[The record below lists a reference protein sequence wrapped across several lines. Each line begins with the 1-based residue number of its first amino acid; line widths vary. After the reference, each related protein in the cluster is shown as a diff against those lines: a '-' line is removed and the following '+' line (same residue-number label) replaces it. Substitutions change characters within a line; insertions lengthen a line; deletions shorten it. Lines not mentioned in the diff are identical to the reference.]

1 MKKTFVMALAAMLLF
16 SCGKVAK
23 KGAKVAEKEATELI
37 VKGATKIPKSLRE
50 RILTT
55 FPQEVADKI
64 IKRLEGCSPELI
76 ELLEKDGKVFYIWCE
91 LNKQLPKY
99 SLDPKFVKLFAFS
112 ENFSKQGRFAGNKVK
127 NFVFEEGKYRVIVKS
142 KSGLDLGEIIL
153 VDPPKVIIY
162 ETNKGKVITN
172 WFANL
177 HPFPNTTYELAGAK
191 YKTDGM
197 GRVVESTFKIDKGYA
212 TTPNLYNGKNITTIG
227 KLKGG
232 LAGDDGGHL
241 LGQQFGGSS
250 TVLNVV
256 PMKSSVNRKEYLK
269 LERQWQQTADAG
281 KTVNAKVKL
290 KYDGSSTERPAW
302 IEVIYEIDGKKY
314 TKMFQN

>member
-1 MKKTFVMALAAMLLF
+1 MKKVFIMAVAAVLLF

-23 KGAKVAEKEATELI
+23 KGAKVAEKEAAELI
-37 VKGATKIPKSLRE
+37 TKGATKIPKSLRE

-55 FPQEVADKI
+55 FPPEFAEKT
-64 IKRLEGCSPELI
+64 IKSLENCSPELI
-76 ELLEKDGKVFYIWCE
+76 ELLEKNGKIFYIWCD

-99 SLDPKFVKLFAFS
+99 SLDPKFVKLFVFS
-112 ENFSKQGRFAGNKVK
+112 ENFSKQGRFAGNKIK
-127 NFVFEEGKYRVIVKS
+127 SFVFKEGKDKVIVKS
-142 KSGLDLGEIIL
+142 KSGSDLGEIIFM
-153 VDPPKVIIY
+153 DPPKVIIY
-162 ETNKGKVITN
+162 ETNNGRVITN

-197 GRVVESTFKIDKGYA
+197 GRVVESTFKIDKKYA
-212 TTPNLYNGKNITTIG
+212 NTPNLYNGKNITAIG

-269 LERQWQQTADAG
+269 LERQWQQAADAG
-281 KTVNAKVKL
+281 KTVNTKVKL
-290 KYDGSSTERPAW
+290 KYDGTSTERPAW
-302 IEVIYEIDGKKY
+302 IEVNYEIDGEKF
-314 TKMFQN
+314 TKLFKN

>member
-1 MKKTFVMALAAMLLF
+1 MKKIFVMTVAAVLLF

-23 KGAKVAEKEATELI
+23 KGVKVAEKEAAELI
-37 VKGATKIPKSLRE
+37 VKEATKIPKSLRE

-55 FPQEVADKI
+55 FPQDVADKI
-64 IKRLEGCSPELI
+64 IKRLEGSSTELI
-76 ELLEKDGKVFYIWCE
+76 ELLEKDGKVFYIWCD
-91 LNKQLPKY
+91 LNKQLPQY

-256 PMKSSVNRKEYLK
+256 PMKSSVNRKEYLN
-269 LERQWQQTADAG
+269 LERQWQQAADAG

>member
-127 NFVFEEGKYRVIVKS
+127 NFVFEEGKDRVIVKS

-197 GRVVESTFKIDKGYA
+197 GRVVENTFKIDKGYA